1 MLHNTRRPN
10 IVANNPRGDL
20 EQPRLTPP
28 ISSVIGKD
36 GVTPTLMRHD
46 AIFQYGF
53 DGGVIGISD
62 VTTDVWVV
70 KDFDAGEL

>member
-1 MLHNTRRPN
+1 MEKRYRPD
-10 IVANNPRGDL
+10 IKTHNPRGDL
-20 EQPRLTPP
+20 EQPRSTPP
-28 ISSVIGKD
+28 VANEIGVD
-36 GVTPTLMRHD
+36 GITPNLMRHD

-70 KDFDAGEL
+70 KDYDAGAV